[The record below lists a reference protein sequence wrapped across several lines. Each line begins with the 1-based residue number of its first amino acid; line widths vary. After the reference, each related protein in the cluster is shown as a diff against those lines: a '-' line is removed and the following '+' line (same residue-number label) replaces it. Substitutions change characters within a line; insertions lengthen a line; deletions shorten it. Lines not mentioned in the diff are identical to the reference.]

1 MKGLLIFAAGLAVGA
16 VAGAVMVKNK
26 VLADAKAEIE
36 EVRDYYRSQRGE
48 VKREE
53 VEEVKEMVEETI
65 DRVQDMI
72 KENNSKKEYVNYN
85 KLVNNY
91 NPSKNVVEY
100 DDPFIIDPSEF
111 GENVDY
117 DTMTLT
123 YFADGVLV
131 DDVDDIVEEPDI
143 VVGLEN
149 LKVFEEFGA
158 SSVYVRNDIYKTD
171 YEIIRDDWNYSDLK
185 EPVTPPV
192 KEKKPHQL

>member
-91 NPSKNVVEY
+91 NPSENVVEY